1 MLKLVRQPPRRIAIG
16 WLVSVMLI
24 GIVAFS
30 RGAVFDSSIL
40 TLLPESGQQ
49 PLVQTVSDHLA
60 DEFSRRLVLL
70 VSAVNDTDARA
81 AVEVFAAKLDS
92 LEVVARTR
100 WRISESEAQRLQS
113 ELFPYRFQ
121 LLDVDSRKQL
131 QRGNS
136 ELLRERA
143 LIRLFAPV
151 GAGSGN
157 LVADPFALHG
167 QYLQQ
172 LGSGLKLDRVQG
184 MLKLRNSREPTYLL
198 ELELAGDPFSPGL
211 QQALLS
217 TIDATRAQLDHQISQ
232 LQMSGMLRHAAAG
245 VAQAKSEISTIGLG
259 SLGGILILMLYV
271 FGRAKPLLLV
281 LLPILVGCL
290 FASAVTLLIFG
301 QVHLVTFAFGVG
313 LVGVSIDY
321 ALHFLCERRY
331 SPVDQVL
338 PRILTGLSLGL
349 FSSVMAYAVML
360 FTPFPGLRQMA
371 TFSVAG
377 LFASWT
383 TVILCLPGFT
393 VRDDQR
399 SIPLAATLGRMRN
412 RFPRLLN
419 HPVKLAAVALVSF
432 FALAVIWNSDGRDD
446 VRLLQTSP
454 PELLLEEQEIRQLL
468 GGTGSARFI
477 LVRGANLEACLQAEE
492 SITPQLQQLVADGL
506 IDGFVALSESL
517 PSLQRQQENY
527 TLVTQLYEQQLD
539 ALYSVIQ
546 VPGLNRERAQAEL
559 HQANSNRLS
568 EAAWQALAL
577 SKLNQGLVVQRNSDT
592 VATVIRFEGVID
604 AAAEDA
610 LVAISEQQAA
620 AIYVDRIA
628 DMSSMLR
635 DYRGQI
641 QTWIGI
647 AYVIVMLI
655 LLLRYRRQVWRIV
668 TPPLLASV
676 FTLALLVQLEQGINL
691 FHLIALILVLG
702 IGLDM
707 GIFMQETNGAES
719 TWLAVSLSA
728 FTSLLAFGL
737 LALSKTPVL
746 HHFGITVAIGLILVW
761 LLSPMV
767 RDEPGGQ
774 LQ

>member
-143 LIRLFAPV
+143 LIRVFAPV

-172 LGSGLKLDRVQG
+172 LGSDLKLARVQG

-281 LLPILVGCL
+281 LLPILVGFC
-290 FASAVTLLIFG
+290 
-301 QVHLVTFAFGVG
+301 
-313 LVGVSIDY
+313 
-321 ALHFLCERRY
+321 
-331 SPVDQVL
+331 
-338 PRILTGLSLGL
+338 
-349 FSSVMAYAVML
+349 
-360 FTPFPGLRQMA
+360 
-371 TFSVAG
+371 
-377 LFASWT
+377 
-383 TVILCLPGFT
+383 
-393 VRDDQR
+393 
-399 SIPLAATLGRMRN
+399 
-412 RFPRLLN
+412 
-419 HPVKLAAVALVSF
+419 
-432 FALAVIWNSDGRDD
+432 
-446 VRLLQTSP
+446 LLQ
-454 PELLLEEQEIRQLL
+454 
-468 GGTGSARFI
+468 
-477 LVRGANLEACLQAEE
+477 
-492 SITPQLQQLVADGL
+492 
-506 IDGFVALSESL
+506 
-517 PSLQRQQENY
+517 PSRC
-527 TLVTQLYEQQLD
+527 
-539 ALYSVIQ
+539 
-546 VPGLNRERAQAEL
+546 
-559 HQANSNRLS
+559 
-568 EAAWQALAL
+568 
-577 SKLNQGLVVQRNSDT
+577 
-592 VATVIRFEGVID
+592 
-604 AAAEDA
+604 
-610 LVAISEQQAA
+610 
-620 AIYVDRIA
+620 
-628 DMSSMLR
+628 
-635 DYRGQI
+635 
-641 QTWIGI
+641 
-647 AYVIVMLI
+647 
-655 LLLRYRRQVWRIV
+655 
-668 TPPLLASV
+668 
-676 FTLALLVQLEQGINL
+676 
-691 FHLIALILVLG
+691 
-702 IGLDM
+702 
-707 GIFMQETNGAES
+707 
-719 TWLAVSLSA
+719 
-728 FTSLLAFGL
+728 
-737 LALSKTPVL
+737 
-746 HHFGITVAIGLILVW
+746 
-761 LLSPMV
+761 
-767 RDEPGGQ
+767 
-774 LQ
+774 